1 MNPSSNLDELAE
13 KADKKILKN
22 LELIDEAK
30 SLAEAEIERLIL
42 KDEMSLKDKIE
53 ERLDVIS
60 HLKNFPNFILNYF
73 HETNDN
79 LHLLPAFKE
88 TIETIFSTF
97 QTLDQ
102 NAINSILPIIQI
114 FQEKERLTLSDITES
129 QSIISQAS
137 GLWLKSEFAPQLK
150 TKALAEILEN
160 ILFDIQ
166 NIKITHESEKIILPV
181 RNLRVTFV
189 NNIRRSS
196 LLPSEAKIKL
206 LEKIS
211 TIHDNLMHR
220 INQLLY
226 EEIQYSQKH
235 KIVLVQYL
243 LEFLNK
249 IK

>member
-97 QTLDQ
+97 QALDQ
-102 NAINSILPIIQI
+102 NAVNSILPVIQI
-114 FQEKERLTLSDITES
+114 FQEKEKLTLSDVTMTQNLVTQNS
-129 QSIISQAS
+129 S
-137 GLWLKSEFAPQLK
+137 LWLKNELAPQLK

-166 NIKITHESEKIILPV
+166 NIKITHESEKIIL
-181 RNLRVTFV
+181 
-189 NNIRRSS
+189 
-196 LLPSEAKIKL
+196 
-206 LEKIS
+206 
-211 TIHDNLMHR
+211 
-220 INQLLY
+220 
-226 EEIQYSQKH
+226 
-235 KIVLVQYL
+235 
-243 LEFLNK
+243 
-249 IK
+249 